1 MYYAQGRFRCIAK
14 NAAGQAISECTLT
27 VKSAAKPAAEQAVVP
42 TEQVPKE
49 VTHTIQ
55 MEDVQ
60 RDTLEVEEQKTLTD
74 REVTL
79 FYDFVHQRAAA
90 KSEEN
95 WR

>member
-1 MYYAQGRFRCIAK
+1 M
-14 NAAGQAISECTLT
+14 
-27 VKSAAKPAAEQAVVP
+27 KSAAKPAAEQAAAVVP
-42 TEQVPKE
+42 AEQLPKE

-79 FYDFVHQRAAA
+79 FSLRRGGFVSTGVCLSLCLFVCLSVSNFA
-90 KSEEN
+90 
-95 WR
+95 